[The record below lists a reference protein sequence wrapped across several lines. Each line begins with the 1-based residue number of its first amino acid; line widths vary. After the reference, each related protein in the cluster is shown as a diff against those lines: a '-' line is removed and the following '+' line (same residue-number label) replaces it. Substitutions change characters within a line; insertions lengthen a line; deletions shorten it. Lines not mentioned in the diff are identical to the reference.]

1 MSPSA
6 LSKSLSFKDVEQT
19 KIDPLLHGALNRA
32 ENEPISGA
40 VTLQDILLSSNR
52 PPISLSTAPFDVVWI
67 DCEQTPDP
75 ESAFLQ
81 VVGQFQRLNR
91 ARIRAQNQL
100 NFPSFISPLSQ
111 LNSPHQQSGYKQGGI
126 IIGSIASAGSLGAK
140 LINSP
145 LHQSGR
151 LNNIAASML
160 RYYAPRALPVLFVI
174 LHLDGYFVRDPAQF
188 LLYTLLDFTQ
198 SFRPGAALVAT
209 MKENILPRFELRVQ
223 SRFSGRTLRGFGGKS
238 FEDLFAHVQSQS
250 MACFVN
256 GFQKWSTHENQ
267 INSENVKIMAEEI
280 MKHCPCVACAVQRYK
295 IQQMKQE
302 KLNATK
308 SLIKQG
314 KMDLNDQIK
323 FEDEMKNEEKQ
334 KKKTIEQFGS
344 LLFQAKMALINV
356 RRYNESVMK
365 LFSNLKFK
373 SHCREIF
380 SKTGSISHIQSLI
393 ASSILH
399 LMQRIKANITNVTT
413 INHPQSIISYNQDV
427 KPLIAGEQLGNETDF
442 SLQTLSS
449 TISLVQFAVLVTLFR
464 MENESA
470 SAKTASD
477 TAGMRPRSVEL
488 LWEHFSDPT
497 QIQQHRE
504 SGITQEQFIRAFS
517 GLVDIGLIRIGECIT
532 KTRQIFAI
540 KGRELQQED
549 DFQAAYFQTSN
560 TNPSQSSSSLGSDDS
575 KQSKDNII
583 TNDKHY
589 MDSAKVG
596 KGKKTDVEK
605 HLNQR
610 NITPSNSDSGFG
622 SGSIFIQPAR
632 LTCNDFGQLKQILSD
647 TECTK
652 NYPKSLITWAL
663 STQ

>member
-1 MSPSA
+1 
-6 LSKSLSFKDVEQT
+6 
-19 KIDPLLHGALNRA
+19 
-32 ENEPISGA
+32 
-40 VTLQDILLSSNR
+40 
-52 PPISLSTAPFDVVWI
+52 
-67 DCEQTPDP
+67 
-75 ESAFLQ
+75 
-81 VVGQFQRLNR
+81 
-91 ARIRAQNQL
+91 
-100 NFPSFISPLSQ
+100 
-111 LNSPHQQSGYKQGGI
+111 
-126 IIGSIASAGSLGAK
+126 
-140 LINSP
+140 
-145 LHQSGR
+145 
-151 LNNIAASML
+151 
-160 RYYAPRALPVLFVI
+160 
-174 LHLDGYFVRDPAQF
+174 
-188 LLYTLLDFTQ
+188 
-198 SFRPGAALVAT
+198 
-209 MKENILPRFELRVQ
+209 
-223 SRFSGRTLRGFGGKS
+223 
-238 FEDLFAHVQSQS
+238 
-250 MACFVN
+250 
-256 GFQKWSTHENQ
+256 
-267 INSENVKIMAEEI
+267 
-280 MKHCPCVACAVQRYK
+280 
-295 IQQMKQE
+295 
-302 KLNATK
+302 
-308 SLIKQG
+308 
-314 KMDLNDQIK
+314 
-323 FEDEMKNEEKQ
+323 KQ

-373 SHCREIF
+373 THCREIF

-399 LMQRIKANITNVTT
+399 LMQRIKANVTNETT

-477 TAGMRPRSVEL
+477 SAGMRPRSVEL

-504 SGITQEQFIRAFS
+504 TGITQEQFIRAFS

-575 KQSKDNII
+575 KQSKDNTI